1 MVIAITEECMVFKLS
16 VQKPPN
22 KPITVALPELPPI
35 THLAVGEGC
44 GGTSLALQ
52 YARNAL
58 IDGGRV
64 IWVCEKSPDSQRFS
78 QILNDV
84 DVVSLAKFHM
94 MECGEVI
101 AGGVLTA
108 GKLAERLTPQLFVID
123 DWTPRSG
130 QPDRLA
136 ISAIETIC
144 TILES
149 TECKLLITSA
159 LYSDASGKEQW
170 KTRGKNLLEH
180 LTPANWRLTI
190 TESGLQKRTL
200 LAEEETIQLQIN
212 DEGFS

>member
-1 MVIAITEECMVFKLS
+1 MVIAIAEECMVFKLS

-22 KPITVALPELPPI
+22 EPITVALPELPPI
-35 THLAVGEGC
+35 THLAVSEGC

-52 YARNAL
+52 YARDAL

-64 IWVCEKSPDSQRFS
+64 IWVCEKTPDSQRFS
-78 QILNDV
+78 QILSDV

-123 DWTPRSG
+123 DWTPRTG

-144 TILES
+144 KILES

-190 TESGLQKRTL
+190 IEGGLQKRTL

>member
-1 MVIAITEECMVFKLS
+1 M
-16 VQKPPN
+16 
-22 KPITVALPELPPI
+22 ALPELPPI
-35 THLAVGEGC
+35 THLAVSEGC

-52 YARNAL
+52 YARDAL

-64 IWVCEKSPDSQRFS
+64 IWVCEKTPDSQRFS
-78 QILNDV
+78 QILSDV

-123 DWTPRSG
+123 DWTPRTG

-144 TILES
+144 KILES

-190 TESGLQKRTL
+190 IEGGLQKRTL

>member
-94 MECGEVI
+94 MDDNVFCSCKDDILCFVVLFVH
-101 AGGVLTA
+101 GVLC
-108 GKLAERLTPQLFVID
+108 L
-123 DWTPRSG
+123 
-130 QPDRLA
+130 
-136 ISAIETIC
+136 
-144 TILES
+144 
-149 TECKLLITSA
+149 
-159 LYSDASGKEQW
+159 
-170 KTRGKNLLEH
+170 
-180 LTPANWRLTI
+180 
-190 TESGLQKRTL
+190 
-200 LAEEETIQLQIN
+200 
-212 DEGFS
+212 

>member
-1 MVIAITEECMVFKLS
+1 MVFKLS

-52 YARNAL
+52 YSRDIL

-64 IWVCEKSPDSQRFS
+64 VWVCEKTPDPQRFS
-78 QILNDV
+78 QILNNV
-84 DVVSLAKFHM
+84 DVALLAKFHM

-123 DWTPRSG
+123 DWTPRTG
-130 QPDRLA
+130 QPDRLT
-136 ISAIETIC
+136 ISAIEKIC
-144 TILES
+144 KILES
-149 TECKLLITSA
+149 TGCKLLITSA
-159 LYSDASGKEQW
+159 LYGDASGKEQW

-180 LTPANWRLTI
+180 LSPSNWRLTI
-190 TESGLQKRTL
+190 TEGGLQKRTL
-200 LAEEETIQLQIN
+200 LAEDETFQLQIN

>member
-52 YARNAL
+52 YARNTL

-84 DVVSLAKFHM
+84 DVVF
-94 MECGEVI
+94 
-101 AGGVLTA
+101 
-108 GKLAERLTPQLFVID
+108 
-123 DWTPRSG
+123 
-130 QPDRLA
+130 
-136 ISAIETIC
+136 SA
-144 TILES
+144 
-149 TECKLLITSA
+149 LITSNQKVVR
-159 LYSDASGKEQW
+159 LDITMNDPLFVHFLNSVDLPTPHEKNSQSRINVQRKGKIELGPDSVSNMHA
-170 KTRGKNLLEH
+170 TDLSRNSRMI
-180 LTPANWRLTI
+180 ALTI
-190 TESGLQKRTL
+190 
-200 LAEEETIQLQIN
+200 
-212 DEGFS
+212 